1 MKAVLVLAIILAHC
15 YCCCC
20 CCPVPLHTFIC
31 VCICAELCA
40 VVANAFSFRLVWPG
54 LAWLC
59 FVLFAGEQRTNNVD
73 NADIWSSEYISLV
86 GWVIGCVLGLGKG
99 IHSPL
104 RMQGVAQGPPVAP
117 IYDLSEISQ
126 HNHNNISNDGALK
139 RL

>member
-1 MKAVLVLAIILAHC
+1 VFVFVQSSVLLLRMRFH
-15 YCCCC
+15 
-20 CCPVPLHTFIC
+20 F
-31 VCICAELCA
+31 
-40 VVANAFSFRLVWPG
+40 VWFG
-54 LAWLC
+54 LAWLGC
-59 FVLFAGEQRTNNVD
+59 VLFAGEQRTNNVD

-99 IHSPL
+99 ISPFEC
-104 RMQGVAQGPPVAP
+104 RGCSQRPPVAP